1 MWQAHSGG
9 DPYGVLWYC
18 VWNRGYREW
27 LAAPPAGH
35 RSSLRD
41 GGVWGDNRRDAAS
54 SVLAVHWGHR
64 RDVCASVLAVY
75 FAEHRRLEQGP
86 DLILDWRDG
95 LLHEARVVVLVM
107 IITRRLNPGEG
118 RLYRAVRMEA
128 LRESP
133 GAFLSRYEDAVGR
146 SDESW
151 AEQADGGAAGS
162 DRATFVSLGERPVGV
177 VSLYRVADEPEVGEL
192 LLMWVAPEVRGG
204 RVAGE
209 LLMAVLG
216 WAGSHGFALVKAE
229 VMGSNGRA
237 LRFYEKFGF
246 LLCSGDYA
254 ACGLQILR
262 PVGGAGVGEALRG
275 DGVVREGSAGGS
287 TEELR

>member
-1 MWQAHSGG
+1 MRREICDAPSSPEHAAREFGG
-9 DPYGVLWYC
+9 ADPYGVLCY
-18 VWNRGYREW
+18 VVGNRGYRER

-118 RLYRAVRMEA
+118 RLYRAVRLEA

-177 VSLYRVADEPEVGEL
+177 VSLYRDADEPEV
-192 LLMWVAPEVRGG
+192 
-204 RVAGE
+204 GE

-246 LLCSGDYA
+246 MLCSGDYA
-254 ACGLQILR
+254 ACGLQLLR

-275 DGVVREGSAGGS
+275 DGVGREGSAGGS
-287 TEELR
+287 TKELR